1 MLSKLPQAVLQTA
14 KPALNIGEPTDAG
27 HEVRVLTF
35 AWPGP
40 TCRFPFLLGGSH
52 RVRHF
57 SFRKD
62 TMLDRIKKWLATSR
76 TWDPSCDHLVNAQG
90 RPACD
95 MRGRINPDCRGCTE
109 YHQNQLRYV
118 DQVELLQRRADAL
131 GRIIV
136 VLRGELAKLKARVP
150 QYEQRIAEN
159 QEKKDGHEKTKF
171 IFVWSF
177 NGFISFSF

>member
-1 MLSKLPQAVLQTA
+1 MRFESSPSLGLARPAGFRFSLAVAT
-14 KPALNIGEPTDAG
+14 GSG
-27 HEVRVLTF
+27 TF
-35 AWPGP
+35 L
-40 TCRFPFLLGGSH
+40 FE
-52 RVRHF
+52 RH
-57 SFRKD
+57 

-159 QEKKDGHEKTKF
+159 QEKKDGHEKCD
-171 IFVWSF
+171 
-177 NGFISFSF
+177 G